1 LETGTAAWF
10 NSKLSFEDVEKE
22 LSFLLL
28 GATHGDQDCLKALKS
43 PRFASILEDFETV
56 AVLLAQR
63 DQVLLGNEIYES
75 GDVKGWL
82 KKLNS

>member
-1 LETGTAAWF
+1 
-10 NSKLSFEDVEKE
+10 
-22 LSFLLL
+22 
-28 GATHGDQDCLKALKS
+28 
-43 PRFASILEDFETV
+43 LEDFETV